1 MKRLIIILACLLALP
16 SVAKPNRPLTE
27 KDMGAYLFTFFSDPT
42 HGLFMAISY
51 DGYTFT
57 AVNNGKPVISGD
69 SIAEQ
74 HGIRDP
80 HIYRAPNGKFY
91 IAMTDLHI
99 FGKQKG
105 IRTTQWDRPDAFG
118 WGNNRGLVLMASD
131 DLIHWTHHVARIDK
145 LFPERF
151 GEIGCA
157 WAPQTIWDP
166 EVGKPMVYFTIR
178 QQAGGRTKLYYSY
191 ADEAFTTLETEPQLL
206 FEYPDST
213 IQVLDADIIAIDGL
227 QIDDSRFNGGSKSVN
242 RKSVNRKSVNRKS
255 VNRKYFM
262 TYVAQ
267 ENPGGIKYMISD
279 RINHFEPP
287 LPGEVGG
294 GLEQIDAERTGCEAP
309 NVWKRIGQNKWV
321 VMYDIYS
328 IHPNNFG
335 FVETSDFKTFT
346 PLGHFNEGVMKL
358 TNFTSPKHGSVIHI
372 TKAEAKR
379 LENYWNTVGA
389 DPVSAR
395 TIRSGELWRD
405 DGGRHINA
413 HGGGVL
419 KYGDTYYWFG
429 EHKSEH
435 TSDAL
440 VGVMCYASKDLVN
453 WRNCG
458 VALSVTDPAP
468 GQDGQRRRGRRGATT
483 DSDIEQGCILERPK
497 VIYNKVTGKF
507 CMWFHLELKGRGY
520 DAARYGVAVADRPEG
535 PYKFLYSSRAD
546 AGEWPVEFDA
556 AAIAVA
562 DTLDAKHYKD
572 WTPAWRKAVGQG
584 LFVKRDFG
592 TGQMSRDMTLYVD
605 DDGKAYHIFSSEENL
620 TLHIAELTAD
630 YLHHTGRYIRV
641 APAGHNEA
649 PAIFKH
655 DGTYWMITSG
665 CTGWAPNEARMF
677 SAPSIWGPWTQHPN
691 PCRGAKVESTQLQSL
706 EASPTK
712 SQRSE
717 ALPTKPELTFGGQ
730 STYILPV
737 GDQFVFMADIW
748 RPDHPIDA
756 RYIWLPIEFED
767 GKPVVRWR
775 DEWTLPKDL

>member
-1 MKRLIIILACLLALP
+1 MLVAIVTLSAT
-16 SVAKPNRPLTE
+16 AKPKRALTE
-27 KDMGAYLFTFFSDPT
+27 KDMGAYLFTYFSDPT

-57 AVNNGKPVISGD
+57 AINNGEPIISGD

-105 IRTTQWDRPDAFG
+105 IRTTQWERPDAFG

-131 DLIHWTHHVARIDK
+131 DLINWTHHVARIDK
-145 LFPERF
+145 LFPEHF

-206 FEYPDST
+206 FEYPDTT
-213 IQVLDADIIAIDGL
+213 IQVLDADICPMPDG
-227 QIDDSRFNGGSKSVN
+227 R
-242 RKSVNRKSVNRKS
+242 
-255 VNRKYFM
+255 YFM
-262 TYVAQ
+262 TYVSQ

-279 RINHFEPP
+279 RINHFDDYHA
-287 LPGEVGG
+287 
-294 GLEQIDAERTGCEAP
+294 EQIDTERTGCEAP
-309 NVWKRIGQNKWV
+309 NVWKRIGENKWV

-328 IHPNNFG
+328 IQPNNFG

-346 PLGHFNEGVMKL
+346 PLGRFGEGKMKM
-358 TNFTSPKHGSVIHI
+358 TNFVSPKHGSVIHI
-372 TKAEAKR
+372 TKDEAKR
-379 LENYWNTVGA
+379 LEQYWNEQQKKKKV
-389 DPVSAR
+389 
-395 TIRSGELWRD
+395 IRSGELWFD

-413 HGGGVL
+413 HGGGIM

-429 EHKSEH
+429 ENKDDR

-458 VALSVTDPAP
+458 VALSVTEPAP
-468 GQDGQRRRGRRGATT
+468 GQGNNRNARRRGATT
-483 DSDIEQGCILERPK
+483 DSDIERGCILERPK
-497 VIYNKVTGKF
+497 VIYNPVTKKF
-507 CMWFHLELKGRGY
+507 CMWFHLELKGQGY
-520 DAARYGVAVADRPEG
+520 NAARYGVAVADRPEG
-535 PYKFLYSSRAD
+535 PYKFLYSSRAN
-546 AGEWPVEFDA
+546 AGTWPIEGSPMNFDEY
-556 AAIAVA
+556 
-562 DTLDAKHYKD
+562 L
-572 WTPAWRKAVGQG
+572 
-584 LFVKRDFG
+584 KRDFG
-592 TGQMSRDMTLYVD
+592 TGQMARDMTLFVD
-605 DDGKAYHIFSSEENL
+605 DDGKAYHIFSSEENF

-630 YLHHTGRYIRV
+630 YLHHTGRYTRV
-641 APAGHNEA
+641 APGGQNEA

-691 PCRGAKVESTQLQSL
+691 PCRGPLAEK
-706 EASPTK
+706 
-712 SQRSE
+712 
-717 ALPTKPELTFGGQ
+717 TFNGQ
-730 STYILPV
+730 STFVLTLDESDLTNLKSQTSNLNPQYI
-737 GDQFVFMADIW
+737 FMADIW
-748 RPDHPIDA
+748 RPNHPRDA

-775 DEWTLPKDL
+775 DEWELGKTN

>member
-1 MKRLIIILACLLALP
+1 MKRLLFIILAALLAFP
-16 SVAKPNRPLTE
+16 MVAKPKRTLTE
-27 KDMGAYLFTFFSDPT
+27 KDMGAYLFTYFSDPT

-57 AVNNGKPVISGD
+57 AVNNGEPIISGD

-99 FGKQKG
+99 MGKQKG
-105 IRTTQWDRPDAFG
+105 IRTTQWERPDEFG

-166 EVGKPMVYFTIR
+166 QTGKPMVYFTIR

-191 ADEAFTTLETEPQLL
+191 ADEDFTTLETEPQLL
-206 FEYPDST
+206 FEYPDET
-213 IQVLDADIIAIDGL
+213 TQVLDADICPMPDG
-227 QIDDSRFNGGSKSVN
+227 R
-242 RKSVNRKSVNRKS
+242 
-255 VNRKYFM
+255 YFM
-262 TYVAQ
+262 TYVSQ
-267 ENPGGIKYMISD
+267 DNPAGIKYMISD
-279 RINHFEPP
+279 RINHFDDFHP
-287 LPGEVGG
+287 
-294 GLEQIDAERTGCEAP
+294 EQIDAENGACEAP

-321 VMYDIYS
+321 IMYDIYS
-328 IHPNNFG
+328 IRPNNFG

-346 PLGHFNEGVMKL
+346 PLGHFNEGKMKL
-358 TNFTSPKHGSVIHI
+358 TNFESPKHGSVIHI

-379 LENYWNTVGA
+379 LENYWESQQKK
-389 DPVSAR
+389 PK
-395 TIRSGELWRD
+395 TIRSGELWYD
-405 DGGRHINA
+405 TDGRHINA
-413 HGGGVL
+413 HGGGIL
-419 KYGDTYYWFG
+419 KYNDTYYWFG
-429 EHKSEH
+429 EHKDER

-440 VGVMCYASKDLVN
+440 VGVMCYSSKDLVN

-468 GQDGQRRRGRRGATT
+468 GQDGQRRWGRRGATT
-483 DSDIEQGCILERPK
+483 DSDIERGCILERPK
-497 VIYNKVTGKF
+497 VIYNPVTKKF
-507 CMWFHLELKGRGY
+507 CMWFHLELKGQGY
-520 DAARYGVAVADRPEG
+520 NAARYGVAVADRPEG
-535 PYKFLYSSRAD
+535 PYKFLYSQRAN
-546 AGEWPVEFDA
+546 AGTWPEEGSPLDFDEY
-556 AAIAVA
+556 
-562 DTLDAKHYKD
+562 L
-572 WTPAWRKAVGQG
+572 
-584 LFVKRDFG
+584 KRDFNP
-592 TGQMSRDMTLYVD
+592 GQMSRDMTLFVD
-605 DDGKAYHIFSSEENL
+605 DDGKAYHIFSSEENY
-620 TLHIAELTAD
+620 TLHIAELTGD
-630 YLHHTGRYIRV
+630 YLHHTGRYTRM
-641 APAGHNEA
+641 APGGQNEA

-691 PCRGAKVESTQLQSL
+691 PCRGPKADK
-706 EASPTK
+706 
-712 SQRSE
+712 
-717 ALPTKPELTFGGQ
+717 TFEGQ
-730 STYILPV
+730 STFVLEV
-737 GDQFVFMADIW
+737 GGEKQEVRHIFMADIW
-748 RPDHPIDA
+748 RPNHPIDA

-775 DEWTLPKDL
+775 DEWTLETNK

>member
-1 MKRLIIILACLLALP
+1 MKGILFLVLASVLLAGNT
-16 SVAKPNRPLTE
+16 SAAKSKKVLTE

-57 AVNNGKPVISGD
+57 AVNNAEPIISGD

-105 IRTTQWDRPDAFG
+105 IRTTQWERPDEFG

-151 GEIGCA
+151 GKVACT

-166 EVGKPMVYFTIR
+166 AVGKPMVYFTIR
-178 QQAGGRTKLYYSY
+178 QQAAGRTKLYYSY

-206 FEYPDST
+206 FEYPDTT
-213 IQVLDADIIAIDGL
+213 IQVLDADICPMP
-227 QIDDSRFNGGSKSVN
+227 NG
-242 RKSVNRKSVNRKS
+242 
-255 VNRKYFM
+255 KYFM
-262 TYVAQ
+262 TYVSQ

-279 RINHFEPP
+279 KINHFNDYHA
-287 LPGEVGG
+287 
-294 GLEQIDAERTGCEAP
+294 EQIDTERTGCEAP
-309 NVWKRIGQNKWV
+309 NVWKRIGENKWV

-328 IHPNNFG
+328 IQPNNFG
-335 FVETSDFKTFT
+335 FIETTDFKTFT
-346 PLGHFNEGVMKL
+346 SLGRFGEGKMKM
-358 TNFTSPKHGSVIHI
+358 TNFVSPKHGSVIHI

-379 LENYWNTVGA
+379 LEQYWSEQQKK
-389 DPVSAR
+389 PK
-395 TIRSGELWRD
+395 TIRNGELWRD

-413 HGGGVL
+413 HGGGIM

-429 EHKSEH
+429 EHKDER
-435 TSDAL
+435 TSDAM

-458 VALSVTDPAP
+458 VALSVTEPAANQ
-468 GQDGQRRRGRRGATT
+468 GNGRAMRGRATAG
-483 DSDIEQGCILERPK
+483 SDIERGCILERPK
-497 VIYNKVTGKF
+497 VIYNKVTKKF
-507 CMWFHLELKGRGY
+507 CMWFHLELKGQGY
-520 DAARYGVAVADRPEG
+520 NTARYGVAVADRPEG
-535 PYKFLYSSRAD
+535 PYKFLYSSRAN
-546 AGEWPVEFDA
+546 AGTWPVEGSLLEFDEY
-556 AAIAVA
+556 
-562 DTLDAKHYKD
+562 L
-572 WTPAWRKAVGQG
+572 
-584 LFVKRDFG
+584 KRDFG

-605 DDGKAYHIFSSEENL
+605 DDGKAYHIFSSEENY

-630 YLHHTGRYIRV
+630 YLHHTGRYIRM
-641 APAGHNEA
+641 APGGQNEA

-677 SAPSIWGPWTQHPN
+677 SAPTIWGPWTQHPN
-691 PCRGAKVESTQLQSL
+691 PCRGPLAEK
-706 EASPTK
+706 
-712 SQRSE
+712 
-717 ALPTKPELTFGGQ
+717 TFNGQ
-730 STYILPV
+730 STFILPV
-737 GDQFVFMADIW
+737 ENTPKGTQYIFMADIW
-748 RPDHPIDA
+748 RPQHPSDA
-756 RYIWLPIEFED
+756 RYIWLPIEFEE
-767 GKPVVRWR
+767 GKPVIRWR
-775 DEWTLPKDL
+775 YEWMISK

>member
-1 MKRLIIILACLLALP
+1 MKRLLFITVAAALMAIP
-16 SVAKPNRPLTE
+16 TEAAKPKKLTE
-27 KDMGAYLFTFFSDPT
+27 KDMGAYLFTYFSDPT
-42 HGLFMAISY
+42 HALFMAISY
-51 DGYTFT
+51 DGYTFRP
-57 AVNNGKPVISGD
+57 VNNGEPIISGD

-105 IRTTQWDRPDAFG
+105 IRTTQWERPEAFG

-131 DLIHWTHHVARIDK
+131 DLIHWTHHVARIDQ

-178 QQAGGRTKLYYSY
+178 QHAGGNTKVYYSY

-206 FEYPDST
+206 FQCPDTT
-213 IQVLDADIIAIDGL
+213 IQVLDADICPMPDG
-227 QIDDSRFNGGSKSVN
+227 R
-242 RKSVNRKSVNRKS
+242 
-255 VNRKYFM
+255 YFM
-262 TYVAQ
+262 SYVYQ

-279 RINHFEPP
+279 KINHFDDYHA
-287 LPGEVGG
+287 
-294 GLEQIDAERTGCEAP
+294 EQIDTEDGACEAP
-309 NVWKRIGQNKWV
+309 NVWKRIGENKWV
-321 VMYDIYS
+321 VMYDVFS
-328 IHPNNFG
+328 IRPNNFG

-346 PLGHFNEGVMKL
+346 PLGRFGEGKMKIED
-358 TNFTSPKHGSVIHI
+358 FTSPKHGSVIHI

-379 LENYWNTVGA
+379 LEQYWDA
-389 DPVSAR
+389 RQQQAR
-395 TIRSGELWRD
+395 TIRSGELWYD
-405 DGGRHINA
+405 DSGRHINA
-413 HGGGVL
+413 HGGGIM
-419 KYGDTYYWFG
+419 KHGDTWYWFG
-429 EHKSEH
+429 EHKDDR

-440 VGVMCYASKDLVN
+440 VGVMCYASQDLVH

-458 VALSVTDPAP
+458 VALSVTDEAP
-468 GQDGQRRRGRRGATT
+468 GQRPRRRGGATT
-483 DSDIEQGCILERPK
+483 DSDIERGCILERPK
-497 VIYNKVTGKF
+497 VIYNPVTKKF
-507 CMWFHLELKGRGY
+507 CMWFHLELKGQGY
-520 DAARYGVAVADRPEG
+520 NAARYGVAVADRPEG
-535 PYKFLYSSRAD
+535 PYKFLYSSRAN
-546 AGEWPVEFDA
+546 AGTWPVDFDA

-562 DTLDAKHYKD
+562 DTLGSAFHYKD
-572 WTPAWRKAVGQG
+572 WTPAWRQAVDKG
-584 LFVKRDFG
+584 LYVKRDFG
-592 TGQMSRDMTLYVD
+592 TGQMARDMTLFVD

-630 YLHHTGRYIRV
+630 YLHHTGRYTRV

-665 CTGWAPNEARMF
+665 CTGWEPNEARMF

-691 PCRGAKVESTQLQSL
+691 PCRGPKADK
-706 EASPTK
+706 
-712 SQRSE
+712 
-717 ALPTKPELTFGGQ
+717 TFMGQ
-730 STYILPV
+730 ST
-737 GDQFVFMADIW
+737 FVLTLSDEDISTLNPPLGRRTLARQEPSTLTSRFIFMADIW
-748 RPDHPIDA
+748 RPQHPRDA

-767 GKPVVRWR
+767 GKPVIRWR
-775 DEWTLPKDL
+775 DEWKL